1 MRNRLAVAVAV
12 LGGTAFAFAA
22 SLAHAEGR
30 KLTVEEAVQLA
41 LDTNPSLAEAR
52 SHVESQQALT
62 QSSRGRLLPSVH
74 INDEYQHWDSPFSI
88 PFGGTPFTVR
98 KSDTNTFIV
107 SGLQPIVGL
116 GHLSHE
122 HDAQKTTA
130 ESSAAQLDA
139 SRADLREQVETYF
152 VQMFEARALEQIA
165 KASEEELAEQVTI
178 AEARMK
184 AGVLTR
190 ADVLR
195 VKVSQANAKEQG
207 IQAHAQGQVARAN
220 LIGRIGLSIE
230 DQSIDFAEPTT
241 LLAQAK
247 TALPEAANAQ
257 RDALAQRP
265 EMRQRKLAA
274 EAAEH
279 TEKAHDYDM
288 LPDVDLEAGYIR
300 TDGSIFNPANAG
312 YVGLK
317 GQWAI
322 WEWGTTY
329 YQRKSARAEAE
340 AARFASAEQE
350 RRIGV
355 EIASDLAQATSAA
368 AAVDVAQQTI
378 ESAEEAYRVTKV
390 SLQAGTATTTDLLDA
405 QAALTQARLNLT
417 RAEYEDALTRVTLRR
432 GLGSK

>member
-74 INDEYQHWDSPFSI
+74 INDEYQHWDGPFSI

-152 VQMFEARALEQIA
+152 VQLFEARALEQIA

-230 DQSIDFAEPTT
+230 DQSIDFAEPAT

-274 EAAEH
+274 EAAAH
-279 TEKAHDYDM
+279 AEKAHDFDM

-340 AARFASAEQE
+340 AARFASADQE

>member
-1 MRNRLAVAVAV
+1 
-12 LGGTAFAFAA
+12 
-22 SLAHAEGR
+22 
-30 KLTVEEAVQLA
+30 
-41 LDTNPSLAEAR
+41 
-52 SHVESQQALT
+52 
-62 QSSRGRLLPSVH
+62 
-74 INDEYQHWDSPFSI
+74 
-88 PFGGTPFTVR
+88 
-98 KSDTNTFIV
+98 
-107 SGLQPIVGL
+107 
-116 GHLSHE
+116 
-122 HDAQKTTA
+122 
-130 ESSAAQLDA
+130 
-139 SRADLREQVETYF
+139 
-152 VQMFEARALEQIA
+152 
-165 KASEEELAEQVTI
+165 
-178 AEARMK
+178 
-184 AGVLTR
+184 
-190 ADVLR
+190 
-195 VKVSQANAKEQG
+195 
-207 IQAHAQGQVARAN
+207 
-220 LIGRIGLSIE
+220 
-230 DQSIDFAEPTT
+230 
-241 LLAQAK
+241 
-247 TALPEAANAQ
+247 
-257 RDALAQRP
+257 
-265 EMRQRKLAA
+265 
-274 EAAEH
+274 
-279 TEKAHDYDM
+279 M